1 MADIPMQNRAALYT
15 AYAATSPGAGPLL
28 AFQLQL
34 DIRDLLARI
43 SVASSVGKAEI
54 VDKPE

>member
-1 MADIPMQNRAALYT
+1 MADIPMQRRDALY
-15 AYAATSPGAGPLL
+15 ALYAAVATPKELL

-43 SVASSVGKAEI
+43 SVASSVGEAEI
-54 VDKPE
+54 VDKSAE